1 MSLYARLFPANTL
14 KSPSQTQAIHSGFIL
29 RLHNRV
35 IALAWC
41 AVLRTRSFRL
51 LIAVLAGISAHA
63 GGAASGALA
72 AKPAAGRPLV
82 HLAADGHGA
91 LADAGNPEGHFYVP
105 PAGQAVSTSHP
116 NHVIG
121 DGTPANCTSAAVV
134 RAVAAG
140 GIITFNCG
148 SKPVTILMKRTAWVP
163 NTSSRVVLD
172 GGGLVTLSGGGER
185 RILFSDTCAGKWSTE
200 NCVSE
205 PNPRSWYRT
214 SRSKTATAARTR
226 RPARP
231 TARNAGTAASMAAA
245 PYTSRAAS
253 SRRSTRGSSATSAT
267 ATAPIWAAAPSA
279 CSRNTTTS
287 RCTSLATRSPAA
299 VALMAAP

>member
-63 GGAASGALA
+63 GGPASGALA

-82 HLAADGHGA
+82 HPAADGHGA

-121 DGTPANCTSAAVV
+121 GA
-134 RAVAAG
+134 
-140 GIITFNCG
+140 
-148 SKPVTILMKRTAWVP
+148 L
-163 NTSSRVVLD
+163 SSIGVQWDVLNSVFT
-172 GGGLVTLSGGGER
+172 GNE
-185 RILFSDTCAGKWSTE
+185 
-200 NCVSE
+200 
-205 PNPRSWYRT
+205 
-214 SRSKTATAARTR
+214 AT
-226 RPARP
+226 
-231 TARNAGTAASMAAA
+231 G
-245 PYTSRAAS
+245 
-253 SRRSTRGSSATSAT
+253 
-267 ATAPIWAAAPSA
+267 
-279 CSRNTTTS
+279 
-287 RCTSLATRSPAA
+287 
-299 VALMAAP
+299 